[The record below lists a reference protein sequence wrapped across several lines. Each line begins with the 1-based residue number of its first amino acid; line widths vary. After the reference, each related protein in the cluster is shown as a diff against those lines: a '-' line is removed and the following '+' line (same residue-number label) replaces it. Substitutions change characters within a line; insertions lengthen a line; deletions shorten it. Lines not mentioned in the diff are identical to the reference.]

1 MPAPDT
7 HAAIEW
13 PTLMTVCAEASA
25 YFGKPVNDFSGT
37 TRIDD
42 LTTNEILI
50 IDFIWQIE
58 LKLNCDIPD
67 LDIGTTLTL
76 AQLAT
81 LAEKYRIPTR

>member
-1 MPAPDT
+1 MPASDT

-13 PTLMTVCAEASA
+13 PTLMIVCKTAAQHFKIALETLDGS
-25 YFGKPVNDFSGT
+25 

-42 LTTNEILI
+42 LTMDEVAL
-50 IDFIWQIE
+50 IDFTSAVEI
-58 LKLNCDIPD
+58 KLCCDIPD

-81 LAEKYRIPTR
+81 LAEKYKIP

>member
-13 PTLMTVCAEASA
+13 PTLMTVCAIAA
-25 YFGKPVNDFSGT
+25 THFARPITAMAGD

-42 LTTNEILI
+42 LTHDEIAL
-50 IDFIWQIE
+50 IDFTSAVE
-58 LKLNCDIPD
+58 AKLHCNIPD

-81 LAEKYRIPTR
+81 LAEKYRVKK

>member
-13 PTLMTVCAEASA
+13 PALMTVCQTAAQHFNRPLETLA
-25 YFGKPVNDFSGT
+25 GN

-42 LTTNEILI
+42 LTEDEVAL
-50 IDFIWQIE
+50 IDFTSAVEI
-58 LKLNCDIPD
+58 KLCCDIPD

-81 LAEKYRIPTR
+81 LAEKYRVSR